1 VSDRPRARDLGITIG
16 RLPCGSWNA
25 ITDVEGVLVGQV
37 TLVSGEGRLMPGKG
51 PIRTGVTAV
60 LPHGGDPF
68 REKVAA
74 GVAIINGYGKCTGL
88 PQISELGVLESPI
101 LLTSTLN
108 VPRVADALIDWTL
121 ERNPDIAISTSTVNV
136 VVGECHDGYLNDAQ
150 GRHVG
155 RQHVFEALE
164 WARSGLPEE
173 GCVGAGT
180 GMSAFEFKAGV
191 GTSSRRL
198 PDEMNGYLVGALV
211 VSNYGR
217 REQLT
222 IAGVPVGLHLPVAG
236 EQIEEPKGGS
246 VMVILATDAPLT
258 PRQLTRL
265 ARRAAVGLAR
275 TGSIHGHSSGDFV
288 LAFSTARRFSH
299 DDVGPTFAGEWLVER
314 ECLMNQLFEAAAE
327 ATEEAV
333 VNSLLRAETMV
344 GRDGHIREAIPI
356 SRLVEIMRA
365 YGRDDVGC

>member
-1 VSDRPRARDLGITIG
+1 
-16 RLPCGSWNA
+16 
-25 ITDVEGVLVGQV
+25 
-37 TLVSGEGRLMPGKG
+37 MPGKG

-222 IAGVPVGLHLPVAG
+222 IAGVPVGRHITELMPEGGWWSGGA
-236 EQIEEPKGGS
+236 GGS
-246 VMVILATDAPLT
+246 VIVVVATDAPLL
-258 PRQLTRL
+258 PHQLTRL
-265 ARRAAVGLAR
+265 ARRVPMGLAR
-275 TGSIHGHSSGDFV
+275 TGSFAANTSGDIFI
-288 LAFSTARRFSH
+288 AFSTANPDAAARSGMRTLQMLPN
-299 DDVGPTFAGEWLVER
+299 D
-314 ECLMNQLFEAAAE
+314 LMDGLFEATVQ

-333 VNSLLRAETMV
+333 VNALVAAETMV
-344 GRDGHIREAIPI
+344 GHLGRRVHALPHERLRELMANSPK
-356 SRLVEIMRA
+356 
-365 YGRDDVGC
+365 G